1 MPKEQIVLSD
11 FGSMSPST
19 GGDASNPVSLNNVR
33 LDVPSSILIPENAH
47 SSISNSEAEAVS
59 LREIYDSSSISS
71 SPVSPLVAV
80 SEVYVDGAV
89 KILSVSRSRKIF
101 VDGVRVGNLES
112 SERVRIDV
120 MGRQAIISAAG
131 VPVKVVRFGYP
142 GTDHISFSVNDIIVS
157 DSTISSG
164 SIFAGECQFILP
176 LNEKQ
181 ILMHY
186 SGAKEFLMLSELD
199 GDWSITN
206 WMNLDVTPLHIAYD
220 IDTYVVGSVTN
231 IYVKDVYFTYI
242 DAISKEL
249 KMSRIRIDDC
259 YYGTNHSNDGNAF
272 APVDFG
278 TLGIFTENDVQG
290 VTIDVDDEALPSG
303 ATLKSIAVSQ
313 SLIFLGYSISEI
325 GHADNKVLLEDGED
339 LLFSFNKATIWD
351 YTGDPFTPASISNN
365 KIRKSRLPW
374 NPYKRELIYSY
385 TLQGT
390 NIMDTNDSSPMY
402 IPYGITAL
410 GNKKDKIPDSV
421 TENSLGLFAF
431 LKKYRDVVPNGSS
444 DITSISIPGNCGA
457 IASGVVVTGSI
468 CIVDYSNDLAG
479 MLVNIKDPENYN
491 SMFPK
496 RDRHKA
502 LGSPGMYTTP
512 EEPKNNGAGL
522 FYFFKLPNSQIS
534 VLDPDLSDP
543 LPTVRVSGAS
553 ALYCWNGSA
562 TANEWNCKVYTI
574 DNYDHHVSI
583 KKFFDWHYGPHS
595 DFDGRR
601 LALVIDNERNH
612 TSVRNSYWWGNDW
625 LGNDLN
631 KAHSLVCI
639 SSPTSNK
646 IIAYSAID
654 YYDPELTAE
663 TLLSRV
669 NVVQAPVGVL
679 ETQPVIGSRSIYH
692 AINNG
697 DKIIAANPH
706 TLVAKNIDDVSIS
719 FRQLAA
725 QAPINNIGYFLIDIT
740 SGDSTDIPIPDSF
753 LSAAVIGFGT
763 NGIAKEE
770 ISRYKVSYIY
780 DGVSSSPLSYSYLPA
795 EYTGEEA
802 TYRVELTVTLK
813 WESLLALPKRIT
825 GIAIYAASATDY
837 EETSLYRLVA
847 SIPFEPSEFAYST
860 STQTY
865 SKNVNDNGSRGAA
878 FTQIAGFSEAIR
890 HISPK
895 YSCQCVLDGYLFA
908 GRINVESEW
917 KGSIDTD
924 NIVTR
929 SLPYQP
935 SAFNYTEDFTVLE
948 FAPLVLAP
956 FSGRIY
962 AFGRNRYSIIN
973 PTTMGIEHT
982 SNSCGII
989 NNNNI
994 FVNDNGIFV
1003 YFQGALYLINGP
1015 TAVSISDQIKLSYDG
1030 SDASLASFTDPANVY
1045 VGYISKRD
1053 VIVVLGKIS
1062 DNKIIMFG
1070 VHEKS
1075 GRWCSYGV
1083 IESANKKVSPLALYP
1098 LRGSC
1103 VVATSHAQIQEQER
1117 STNTTFSSTLLFGS
1131 EEPSEMDASWELDFG
1146 DADQR
1151 KIIYSI
1157 SAHNGKGAIES
1168 KDVSIYVDDIAI
1180 TSEAKIPVTPDPS
1193 SKFLER
1199 RSLRL
1204 RIVSSK
1210 PISSIRFLIRR
1221 LVNRTIGET
1230 GVK

>member
-33 LDVPSSILIPENAH
+33 LDVPPSILIPENAH
-47 SSISNSEAEAVS
+47 SSISG
-59 LREIYDSSSISS
+59 
-71 SPVSPLVAV
+71 SPSPLVAIK
-80 SEVYVDGAV
+80 EVYVDGSV
-89 KILSVSRSRKIF
+89 KTLSVSRSRGIF
-101 VDGVRVGNLES
+101 VDGVEVGTLAS
-112 SERVRIDV
+112 SERVRIDI

-142 GTDHISFSVNDIIVS
+142 GTDHISFSVSDIIVS

-186 SGAKEFLMLSELD
+186 SGAKEFLMLAESV
-199 GDWSITN
+199 GVWSIIN
-206 WMNLDVTPLHIAYD
+206 GNNIGVTPLHIAYD
-220 IDTYVVGSVTN
+220 IDTVVEGSETN

-259 YYGTNHSNDGNAF
+259 YGDHHSNNGVEF
-272 APVDFG
+272 ASDDFK
-278 TLGIFTENDVQG
+278 TLGILADNDVQG
-290 VTIDVDDEALPSG
+290 VIIDVDAAFTLPPG
-303 ATLKSIAVSQ
+303 ATLSSIAVSN
-313 SLIFLGYSISEI
+313 SCIFLGYSVSEI
-325 GHADNKVLLEDGED
+325 GYDDNKVLLEDEED
-339 LLFSFNKATIWD
+339 LLFSFDKSAFWD
-351 YTGDPFTPASISNN
+351 YTLNPFTPVGIHNS

-374 NPYKRELIYSY
+374 NPYKRELIRSYSIGWGDIISDG
-385 TLQGT
+385 GT
-390 NIMDTNDSSPMY
+390 PSPMY

-410 GNKKDKIPDSV
+410 GRNSDYVPENV
-421 TENSLGLFAF
+421 TDDSLGLFAF
-431 LKKYRDVVPNGSS
+431 LKKYRIVPAESTRT
-444 DITSISIPGNCGA
+444 IISIPGNCGA

-479 MLVNIKDPENYN
+479 MLVNIKDPENYT

-496 RDRHKA
+496 RDIQKFLA
-502 LGSPGMYTTP
+502 DDGMYTSD
-512 EEPKNNGAGL
+512 PKNNGAGL
-522 FYFFKLPNSQIS
+522 FHFLKGTSTSSMFPR
-534 VLDPDLSDP
+534 LSGTT
-543 LPTVRVSGAS
+543 PTALTHVSGAS
-553 ALYCWNGSA
+553 ALYCWNGLA
-562 TANEWNCKVYTI
+562 TADEWDCKVYTI
-574 DNYDHHVSI
+574 DGYDHHVKI
-583 KKFFDWHYGPHS
+583 KKFFDWHYGPH
-595 DFDGRR
+595 DGFYGRR
-601 LALVIDNERNH
+601 LALVIDSERNH
-612 TSVRNSYWWGNDW
+612 TSVRNSYWWGNY
-625 LGNDLN
+625 LS
-631 KAHSLVCI
+631 KAHSMVCI

-654 YYDPELTAE
+654 DSVSAD

-669 NVVQAPVGVL
+669 NVFQAPVGVL
-679 ETQPVIGSRSIYH
+679 ETQPVIGSGSIYH

-697 DKIIAANPH
+697 DNIIAANPD

-719 FRQLAA
+719 FGQFAV
-725 QAPINNIGYFLIDIT
+725 QNPINNIGYFLTNVT

-753 LSAAVIGFGT
+753 LSAVVIGFGT
-763 NGIAKEE
+763 SGIVKEE

-795 EYTGEEA
+795 EYTGEDA
-802 TYRVELTVTLK
+802 TYRVELTVALK
-813 WESLLALPKRIT
+813 RESLLALPKRIT

-847 SIPFEPSEFAYST
+847 SISFDPSEFAYST

-865 SKNVNDNGSRGAA
+865 SKKVNDNGSRGAA

-890 HISPK
+890 HISPE

-908 GRINVESEW
+908 GRISVESEW
-917 KGSIDTD
+917 NGSIDTD

-948 FAPLVLAP
+948 FAPLVLVP
-956 FSGRIY
+956 FNGRIY
-962 AFGRNRYSIIN
+962 AFGSNRYSIIN

-1003 YFQGALYLINGP
+1003 YFEGALYLINGA

-1030 SDASLASFTDPANVY
+1030 LDASLASFTDPANVY

-1053 VIVVLGKIS
+1053 VIVVMGKVS

-1075 GRWCSYGV
+1075 GRWCSYSV
-1083 IESANKKVSPLALYP
+1083 IESANKRVSPLALYP
-1098 LRGSC
+1098 LNGSC
-1103 VVATSHAQIQEQER
+1103 VAVTSHVQSDER
-1117 STNTTFSSTLLFGS
+1117 EKSANTTYSSTLLFGS
-1131 EEPSEMDASWELDFG
+1131 KEPSEMDASWELDFG

-1168 KDVSIYVDDIAI
+1168 KDVSIYVDGAQI
-1180 TSEAKIPVTPDPS
+1180 TPEAKT
-1193 SKFLER
+1193 LEK

-1210 PISSIRFLIRR
+1210 PISSIRLLIRR
-1221 LVNRTIGET
+1221 LVNKTIGEA

>member
-1 MPKEQIVLSD
+1 
-11 FGSMSPST
+11 
-19 GGDASNPVSLNNVR
+19 
-33 LDVPSSILIPENAH
+33 
-47 SSISNSEAEAVS
+47 
-59 LREIYDSSSISS
+59 
-71 SPVSPLVAV
+71 
-80 SEVYVDGAV
+80 
-89 KILSVSRSRKIF
+89 
-101 VDGVRVGNLES
+101 
-112 SERVRIDV
+112 
-120 MGRQAIISAAG
+120 
-131 VPVKVVRFGYP
+131 
-142 GTDHISFSVNDIIVS
+142 
-157 DSTISSG
+157 
-164 SIFAGECQFILP
+164 
-176 LNEKQ
+176 
-181 ILMHY
+181 
-186 SGAKEFLMLSELD
+186 MLSES
-199 GDWSITN
+199 GGVWSIIN
-206 WMNLDVTPLHIAYD
+206 GKNLDVTPLHIAYD
-220 IDTYVVGSVTN
+220 IGTDVGTETN

-259 YYGTNHSNDGNAF
+259 YGTSHSNDGTAF
-272 APVDFG
+272 VSEDFG
-278 TLGIFTENDVQG
+278 TLGIFIESGVQG
-290 VTIDVDDEALPSG
+290 VTIDVNGGALPSG
-303 ATLKSIAVSQ
+303 ATLRSIAVSH
-313 SLIFLGYSISEI
+313 SCIFLGYSVSEI
-325 GHADNKVLLEDGED
+325 GYDGNKVLLEDNED
-339 LLFSFNKATIWD
+339 LLFCFNKATIWD
-351 YTGDPFTPASISNN
+351 YTGDPFTSASITDN

-374 NPYKRELIYSY
+374 NPYKRELIRLY
-385 TLQGT
+385 TVITVPYGIQE
-390 NIMDTNDSSPMY
+390 DDPSPMY

-410 GNKKDKIPDSV
+410 GSKNDLIPTSV
-421 TENSLGLFAF
+421 TEDSLGLFAF
-431 LKKYRDVVPNGSS
+431 LKKHQTFVPYGSG
-444 DITSISIPGNCGA
+444 DIASISIPGNCGA

-479 MLVNIKDPENYN
+479 MLVNIRDPENYT

-496 RDRHKA
+496 RDPNK
-502 LGSPGMYTTP
+502 LFGSDGMYTTP
-512 EEPKNNGAGL
+512 DDPINNGAGL
-522 FYFFKLPNSQIS
+522 FSFFKLINSSTSMLI
-534 VLDPDLSDP
+534 PKLSDP
-543 LPTVRVSGAS
+543 PPTALTHVSGAS
-553 ALYCWNGSA
+553 ALYCWNGLA
-562 TANEWNCKVYTI
+562 AADEWDCKVYTI
-574 DNYDHHVSI
+574 DGYDHHVKI

-595 DFDGRR
+595 GFYGRR

-612 TSVRNSYWWGNDW
+612 TSVRNSYWWGNH
-625 LGNDLN
+625 LG
-631 KAHSLVCI
+631 KAHSMVCI

-654 YYDPELTAE
+654 GSVSAD

-669 NVVQAPVGVL
+669 NVFQAPVGVL
-679 ETQPVIGSRSIYH
+679 ETQPVIGSMSIYH

-697 DKIIAANPH
+697 DNIIAANPH

-719 FRQLAA
+719 FGQFAV
-725 QAPINNIGYFLIDIT
+725 QSPINNIGYFLTNVT

-753 LSAAVIGFGT
+753 LSAVVIGFGT
-763 NGIAKEE
+763 SGIVKEE

-795 EYTGEEA
+795 EYTGEDA
-802 TYRVELTVTLK
+802 TYRVELTVALK
-813 WESLLALPKRIT
+813 RESLLALPKRIT

-860 STQTY
+860 STQMY
-865 SKNVNDNGSRGAA
+865 SKKINDNGSRGAA

-890 HISPK
+890 HISPE

-908 GRINVESEW
+908 GRISVESEW

-973 PTTMGIEHT
+973 PTTMAIEHT

-1003 YFQGALYLINGP
+1003 YFEGALYLINGS

-1030 SDASLASFTDPANVY
+1030 LDASLASFTDPANVY

-1053 VIVVLGKIS
+1053 VIVVLGKVS

-1083 IESANKKVSPLALYP
+1083 IESANNKVSPLALYP

-1103 VVATSHAQIQEQER
+1103 VVATSHVQSDEQER
-1117 STNTTFSSTLLFGS
+1117 SVNTTFSSTLLFGS

-1168 KDVSIYVDDIAI
+1168 KDVSVYIDGMQI
-1180 TSEAKIPVTPDPS
+1180 TPEAKT
-1193 SKFLER
+1193 LEKR
-1199 RSLRL
+1199 FLRL

-1210 PISSIRFLIRR
+1210 PISSIRLLIRR
-1221 LVNRTIGET
+1221 LVNKTIGEA
-1230 GVK
+1230 GVR

>member
-33 LDVPSSILIPENAH
+33 LDVPPSILIPENAH
-47 SSISNSEAEAVS
+47 SSIS
-59 LREIYDSSSISS
+59 S
-71 SPVSPLVAV
+71 SPSPIVAIK
-80 SEVYVDGAV
+80 EVYVDGSV
-89 KILSVSRSRKIF
+89 KTLSVSRSRGIF
-101 VDGVRVGNLES
+101 VDGVEVGTIAS
-112 SERVRIDV
+112 SERVRIDI

-142 GTDHISFSVNDIIVS
+142 GTDHISFSVSDIIVS

-186 SGAKEFLMLSELD
+186 SGAKEFLMLSESN
-199 GDWSITN
+199 GMWSITN
-206 WMNLDVTPLHIAYD
+206 GKNLDITPLHIAYD
-220 IDTYVVGSVTN
+220 IGTVAEGSETN

-259 YYGTNHSNDGNAF
+259 YGDDHSNNGNAF
-272 APVDFG
+272 VSDDFG
-278 TLGIFTENDVQG
+278 TLGIFPENG
-290 VTIDVDDEALPSG
+290 VYGVIIDVDAWSLPPG
-303 ATLKSIAVSQ
+303 ATLSSVAVSN
-313 SLIFLGYSISEI
+313 SCIFLGYSISEI
-325 GHADNKVLLEDGED
+325 GYDDNKVLLEDEEE

-351 YTGDPFTPASISNN
+351 YTADPFTPASIGNN

-374 NPYKRELIYSY
+374 NPYKRELIRSYSIGLDY
-385 TLQGT
+385 TISGG
-390 NIMDTNDSSPMY
+390 DTPFPMY

-410 GNKKDKIPDSV
+410 GRNSDYIPGNV
-421 TENSLGLFAF
+421 TEDSLGLFAF
-431 LKKYRDVVPNGSS
+431 LRKYRDFAQAFSP
-444 DITSISIPGNCGA
+444 DTSISIPGNCGA

-479 MLVNIKDPENYN
+479 MLVNIKDPENYT

-496 RDRHKA
+496 RDIQKH
-502 LGSPGMYTTP
+502 LVDDGMYTSD
-512 EEPKNNGAGL
+512 PKNNGAGL
-522 FYFFKLPNSQIS
+522 FYFRKATNSS
-534 VLDPDLSDP
+534 AMFPRLSGTT
-543 LPTVRVSGAS
+543 PTALTHVSGAS
-553 ALYCWNGSA
+553 ALYCWNGAAAAS
-562 TANEWNCKVYTI
+562 EWDCKVYSI
-574 DNYDHHVSI
+574 DGYDHHVSI
-583 KKFFDWHYGPHS
+583 KKFFDWHYGPH
-595 DFDGRR
+595 DGFAGRR
-601 LALVIDNERNH
+601 LALVIDSERNH
-612 TSVRNSYWWGNDW
+612 TSVRNSYWWGNV
-625 LGNDLN
+625 LS
-631 KAHSLVCI
+631 KAHSMVCI

-646 IIAYSAID
+646 IIAYSAKD
-654 YYDPELTAE
+654 AVVPAE

-669 NVVQAPVGVL
+669 NVFQSPVGVL
-679 ETQPVIGSRSIYH
+679 ETQPVIGSGSIYH

-697 DKIIAANPH
+697 DNIIAANPD
-706 TLVAKNIDDVSIS
+706 TLVAKNIGSVNIS
-719 FRQLAA
+719 FGQFAV
-725 QAPINNIGYFLIDIT
+725 QSPVNNIGYFLTNVT
-740 SGDSTDIPIPDSF
+740 SEGSTDIPIPDSF
-753 LSAAVIGFGT
+753 LSANVIGFGT
-763 NGIAKEE
+763 SGIVNEE

-795 EYTGEEA
+795 EYTGEDA
-802 TYRVELTVTLK
+802 TYRVELTVSLK
-813 WESLLALPKRIT
+813 RESLLALPKRIT

-847 SIPFEPSEFAYST
+847 SISFDPSEFAYST

-865 SKNVNDNGSRGAA
+865 SKKVNDNGSRGAA

-908 GRINVESEW
+908 GSISVESEW
-917 KGSIDTD
+917 EGSIDTD

-948 FAPLVLAP
+948 FAPLVLVP
-956 FSGRIY
+956 FNGRIY
-962 AFGRNRYSIIN
+962 AFGSNRYSIIN
-973 PTTMGIEHT
+973 PTTMAIEHT

-1003 YFQGALYLINGP
+1003 YFEGALYLINGS
-1015 TAVSISDQIKLSYDG
+1015 TAVSVSDQIKLSYDG
-1030 SDASLASFTDPANVY
+1030 LDASLASFTDPANVY

-1053 VIVVLGKIS
+1053 VIVVMGKVR

-1075 GRWCSYGV
+1075 GRWCSYSV
-1083 IESANKKVSPLALYP
+1083 IESASNKVSPLALYP
-1098 LRGSC
+1098 LSGSC
-1103 VVATSHAQIQEQER
+1103 VAVTSHVQSNER
-1117 STNTTFSSTLLFGS
+1117 EKSANTTYSSTLLFGS

-1168 KDVSIYVDDIAI
+1168 KDVSIYVDGAQI
-1180 TSEAKIPVTPDPS
+1180 TPEAKT
-1193 SKFLER
+1193 LEK

-1210 PISSIRFLIRR
+1210 PISSIRLLIRR
-1221 LVNRTIGET
+1221 LVNRTIGEA

>member
-33 LDVPSSILIPENAH
+33 LDVPPSILIPENAH

-59 LREIYDSSSISS
+59 LREISDISS
-71 SPVSPLVAV
+71 VSPLVAV

-89 KILSVSRSRKIF
+89 KMLSVSRSRRIF
-101 VDGVRVGNLES
+101 VDGVEVGTLES
-112 SERVRIDV
+112 SERVRIDI

-142 GTDHISFSVNDIIVS
+142 GTNHISFSVSDIIVS

-186 SGAKEFLMLSELD
+186 SGAKEFLMLSES
-199 GDWSITN
+199 GGVWSITN
-206 WMNLDVTPLHIAYD
+206 GKNLDVTPLHIAYD
-220 IDTYVVGSVTN
+220 IDTVLDGSVTN

-242 DAISKEL
+242 DVISKEL
-249 KMSRIRIDDC
+249 KMSRIRIDNC
-259 YYGTNHSNDGNAF
+259 YGTNHSNDGTAF
-272 APVDFG
+272 VPEDFG
-278 TLGIFTENDVQG
+278 TLGIFTQNDVQG
-290 VTIDVDDEALPSG
+290 VTIDVNGGALPSG
-303 ATLKSIAVSQ
+303 ATLRSIAVSN
-313 SLIFLGYSISEI
+313 SCIFLGYSVSEI
-325 GHADNKVLLEDGED
+325 GHDGNKVLLEDDED

-351 YTGDPFTPASISNN
+351 YTGDPFTPASITDN

-374 NPYKRELIYSY
+374 NPYKRELIDSY
-385 TLQGT
+385 IIYGT
-390 NIMDTNDSSPMY
+390 NIDYSYPNYSSPMY

-410 GNKKDKIPDSV
+410 GSKNDSIPDSV
-421 TENSLGLFAF
+421 TEDSLGLFAF
-431 LKKYRDVVPNGSS
+431 LRKHHDFVPDGSS
-444 DITSISIPGNCGA
+444 DITIISIPGNCGA

-479 MLVNIKDPENYN
+479 MLVNIKDPENYT

-496 RDRHKA
+496 RDPNKP
-502 LGSPGMYTTP
+502 LVSPGMYTTP
-512 EEPKNNGAGL
+512 EEPINNGAGL
-522 FYFFKLPNSQIS
+522 FSFGKLINSPGSMFVPRLS
-534 VLDPDLSDP
+534 VPP
-543 LPTVRVSGAS
+543 PTVLTHGAS
-553 ALYCWNGSA
+553 ALYCWNGVA
-562 TANEWNCKVYTI
+562 AAEWDCKVYSI
-574 DNYDHHVSI
+574 DGYDHHVNI
-583 KKFFDWHYGPHS
+583 KKFFDWHYGPH
-595 DFDGRR
+595 DGFAGRR

-612 TSVRNSYWWGNDW
+612 TSVRNSYWWGNN
-625 LGNDLN
+625 LS
-631 KAHSLVCI
+631 KAHSMVCI

-646 IIAYSAID
+646 IIAYSAKDASQSADTI
-654 YYDPELTAE
+654 
-663 TLLSRV
+663 LSRV
-669 NVVQAPVGVL
+669 NVFQAPVGIL
-679 ETQPVIGSRSIYH
+679 ETQPVIGSSSIYH

-697 DKIIAANPH
+697 DNIIAANPH

-719 FRQLAA
+719 FLQFAV
-725 QAPINNIGYFLIDIT
+725 QHPVNNIGYFLTNVT

-753 LSAAVIGFGT
+753 LSAVAIGFGT
-763 NGIAKEE
+763 SGIAKEE

-795 EYTGEEA
+795 EYTGEDA
-802 TYRVELTVTLK
+802 TYRVELTVALK
-813 WESLLALPKRIT
+813 RESLLALPKRIT

-837 EETSLYRLVA
+837 EETSLYRLVT

-865 SKNVNDNGSRGAA
+865 SKKVNDNGSRGAA

-948 FAPLVLAP
+948 FAPLVLVP

-1003 YFQGALYLINGP
+1003 YFEGALYLINGP

-1030 SDASLASFTDPANVY
+1030 LDASLASFTDPANVY

-1053 VIVVLGKIS
+1053 VIVVLGKVS

-1083 IESANKKVSPLALYP
+1083 IESANNKVSPLALYP
-1098 LRGSC
+1098 LNGSC
-1103 VVATSHAQIQEQER
+1103 VVATSHVQIDEQER
-1117 STNTTFSSTLLFGS
+1117 SMNTTFSSTLLFGS

-1157 SAHNGKGAIES
+1157 SAHNGNGAIES
-1168 KDVSIYVDDIAI
+1168 KDVSVYVDGTQI
-1180 TSEAKIPVTPDPS
+1180 TPE
-1193 SKFLER
+1193 SKTLEK

-1210 PISSIRFLIRR
+1210 PISSIRLLIRR
-1221 LVNRTIGET
+1221 LVNKTIGEA
-1230 GVK
+1230 GVI